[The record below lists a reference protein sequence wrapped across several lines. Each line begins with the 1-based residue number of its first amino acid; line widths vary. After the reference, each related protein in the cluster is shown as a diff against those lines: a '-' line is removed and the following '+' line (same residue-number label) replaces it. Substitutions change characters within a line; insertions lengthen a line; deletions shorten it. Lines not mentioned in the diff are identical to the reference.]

1 MDHLRVPRLG
11 SRARVLYVSTFN
23 ARRTHRRRGLAT
35 HSFSPEMQQQLGA
48 VSTLSHELIVKRA
61 MAQVFEGVTYG
72 HSIIQGENFWL
83 LPACGVLHSPTC
95 LRPTAMLS
103 AHPAHAMHPV

>member
-1 MDHLRVPRLG
+1 MGQMNHLRVPRLG
-11 SRARVLYVSTFN
+11 SRARVLFVSTFN
-23 ARRTHRRRGLAT
+23 ARKTHRRKGLTA

-72 HSIIQGENFWL
+72 HSIIQGEHF
-83 LPACGVLHSPTC
+83 
-95 LRPTAMLS
+95 
-103 AHPAHAMHPV
+103 